1 MSRFFVSGYT
11 SDSSSEEE
19 DLLRED
25 NESDSSFFGEDD
37 DESEESSSDDEDGRP
52 SGPAYFLKKSFLK
65 GAGGDD
71 SDSDSDDEGRKVV
84 KSAKDKLL
92 DDMKSS
98 IEIIN
103 SNKYNNNWSIVL
115 GEFDKFGRFLIR
127 CNQTNLGTPKFYIKL
142 LTSLD
147 NSITETSNNERDD
160 KTLKADEARA
170 FNTLRQRIKNK

>member
-1 MSRFFVSGYT
+1 MST
-11 SDSSSEEE
+11 SEEE
-19 DLLRED
+19 LLSSSDEGED
-25 NESDSSFFGEDD
+25 NESDSSFLVKMMMNQKNLVLMMKMVDHLVQHIFKEII
-37 DESEESSSDDEDGRP
+37 
-52 SGPAYFLKKSFLK
+52 LK

-115 GEFDKFGRFLIR
+115 GEFDKFGRF
-127 CNQTNLGTPKFYIKL
+127 
-142 LTSLD
+142 
-147 NSITETSNNERDD
+147 
-160 KTLKADEARA
+160 
-170 FNTLRQRIKNK
+170 